1 VHLTTLQYKR
11 EDSFVF
17 EQTSQSATRAA
28 AAAGLTAAQT
38 VAQTMLKALMAALI
52 GLAVASYAGAAA
64 AHGRESLEEDS
75 CVRRIG
81 ENMVHLS
88 AYQPQY
94 DASAQYCTEIPKG
107 GDTYLVVDLV
117 DPAMREMPIGMRVVK
132 GTSESEDETV
142 SLLRPAYHPDG
153 VIRGET
159 SLDQGLYT
167 VIITAEGLPPLSY
180 RYPLRVQMIN
190 YANIFRTAVGP
201 LIGLLVLALLLY
213 KLMKSKRM
221 QRWRSRPRP

>member
-1 VHLTTLQYKR
+1 VIRQVTQ
-11 EDSFVF
+11 
-17 EQTSQSATRAA
+17 
-28 AAAGLTAAQT
+28 AG
-38 VAQTMLKALMAALI
+38 ALLLIAAL
-52 GLAVASYAGAAA
+52 YAGNVA

-94 DASAQYCTEIPKG
+94 DATAQYCTEIPKG

-117 DPAMREMPIGMRVVK
+117 DSAMREMPIGMRVVK
-132 GTSESEDETV
+132 GTSETEDETV
-142 SLLRPAYHPDG
+142 SLLRPSYHPDG

-190 YANIFRTAVGP
+190 YANIFRAAVGP

>member
-1 VHLTTLQYKR
+1 LTTLQYKR
-11 EDSFVF
+11 EDLFVF

-28 AAAGLTAAQT
+28 QAAGQTAAQT
-38 VAQTMLKALMAALI
+38 MIKALMAALI
-52 GLAVASYAGAAA
+52 AVAVAFYAGAAA
-64 AHGRESLEEDS
+64 AHGKESLEEDS

-132 GTSESEDETV
+132 GTNETEDETV
-142 SLLRPAYHPDG
+142 SLLRPSYHPDG

-190 YANIFRTAVGP
+190 YANIFRAAVGP